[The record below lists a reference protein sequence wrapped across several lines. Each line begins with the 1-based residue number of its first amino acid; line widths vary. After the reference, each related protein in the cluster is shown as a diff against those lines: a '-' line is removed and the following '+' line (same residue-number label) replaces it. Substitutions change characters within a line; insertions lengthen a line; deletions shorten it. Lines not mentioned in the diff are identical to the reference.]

1 MKKIV
6 FLGCEN
12 SHSAM
17 FINFIKGDEKYN
29 DIEIL
34 GVYSHDETAAKN
46 LGEKCGV
53 PVMKSYDEAVGKAD
67 GVVITARHGDNHY
80 KYAKPY
86 IQSGVTMFIDKPIT
100 INEEESVAFMQECKK
115 AGVKIT
121 GGSCLR
127 FDAWVSE
134 IAKENESEAG
144 GKTLGGYV
152 RCPISLGNPNGGFF
166 FYAQHLV
173 ETVQVAFGRNVK
185 SVYAKNS
192 GKTLQV
198 LFHYDNYTVSG
209 TFVDES
215 YNSYYVARLTENEV
229 KGKEFTVDG
238 KNPCFKAEWDEF
250 YNILSGGEQVANYQD
265 FIAPVFVMNAIVR
278 SMESGKEEKICYR
291 EVE

>member
-17 FINFIKGDEKYN
+17 FLNFIQNDEKYN
-29 DIEIL
+29 DIEVL
-34 GVYSHDETAAKN
+34 GVYSNDETASKN
-46 LGEKCGV
+46 LSEKYGV
-53 PVMKSYDEAVGKAD
+53 PVMATYDEAVGKVD

-86 IQSGVTMFIDKPIT
+86 IQAGATLFLDKPIT
-100 INEEESVAFMQECKK
+100 IDEEESLELMRKCKK
-115 AGVKIT
+115 EGVKIT

-134 IAKENESEAG
+134 IANDNIATEG
-144 GKTLGGYV
+144 GATLGGFV
-152 RCPISLGNPNGGFF
+152 RCPISLENPNGGFF

-185 SVYAKNS
+185 SVYAKKS

-198 LFHYDNYTVSG
+198 LFHYEEYVVCG
-209 TFVDES
+209 TFVNES
-215 YNSYYVARLTENEV
+215 YNSYYVARLTENSV

-250 YNILSGGEQVANYQD
+250 YNLLSGAEQVASYHG
-265 FIAPVFVMNAIVR
+265 FIAPVFVMNAIFR
-278 SMESGKEEKICYR
+278 SMESGKEEEVR
-291 EVE
+291 EYEI